1 MKKPSTDTRD
11 TMRKLAQDVH
21 DRGDNVSA
29 EAYIL
34 AALRTSME
42 RLRDAG
48 DKIRETIDPK
58 GKKDR
63 S

>member
-1 MKKPSTDTRD
+1 
-11 TMRKLAQDVH
+11 MRKLAQDAF

-42 RLRDAG
+42 RLRDYG
-48 DKIRETIDPK
+48 DKLRKTVDPK
-58 GKKDR
+58 GKKD
-63 S
+63 SYKNV